1 MSEAIIVKRGRS
13 GGDIPGLVQTLV
25 TNIITTNT
33 TFQVPNAI
41 NNTFFVRIFGG
52 GGGGF
57 HETGIFDAVGGGG
70 SGWMNNGEFI
80 LNYGQSVYI
89 TIGKGGRSNYTK
101 PTNGGTTSFGTYLS
115 AVGGGAASAF
125 KGGSGGS
132 GGSGQGNY
140 SNNYGK
146 YEGGDGYQFG
156 GGAGFN
162 GGNGGNGGIWGGG
175 GGGSNSYAYNGN
187 LYFAGGNGGN
197 GGTYGGGGGAIVI
210 SHHTDPFINIIN
222 KKGGNGGTYGGGGG
236 GAIGGIG
243 GTYGGN
249 GGTREVMAE
258 AGTDTSSWTNVYHDG
273 NGYFRGTGAAG
284 GIGRVYN
291 NTLENAINSWF
302 PNHENCYGGGGG
314 GFGGRGGNSEK
325 WALSGNYVC
334 FGGGGGGYGG
344 SGRDGDCIWKC
355 CGGGGGYGGSGGRG
369 GGGGYG
375 NTATGGNTSPHG
387 AGSGGGYYTRGTEC
401 TSDDGAP
408 GVAYGEWGKGGTQ
421 ANGTNGVCI
430 IQYYIWSME

>member
-41 NNTFFVRIFGG
+41 NNKFSVRIFGG

-57 HETGIFDAVGGGG
+57 HEPGIYKATGGGG

-89 TIGKGGRSNYTK
+89 TIGKGGRSNYAK

-132 GGSGQGNY
+132 GGSGSGNY

-156 GGAGFN
+156 GGAGYN

-210 SHHTDPFINIIN
+210 HHYTNPLMNIIN

-236 GAIGGIG
+236 GAIGGTG

-273 NGYFRGTGAAG
+273 NRYFRGTGAAG
-284 GIGRVYN
+284 TIGKVYN
-291 NTLENAINSWF
+291 NSMEDAINSWF

-314 GFGGRGGNSEK
+314 GFGGRGGDSEK
-325 WALSGNYVC
+325 WALSGKYAC

-344 SGRDGDCIWKC
+344 NGGNGNWIYQC
-355 CGGGGGYGGSGGRG
+355 CGGGGGYGGSGKH

-375 NTATGGNTSPHG
+375 NTATGGNAIVYG

-401 TSDDGAP
+401 TLTDGAP

-421 ANGTNGVCI
+421 VNGTNGVCI

>member
-41 NNTFFVRIFGG
+41 NNKFSVRIFGG

-57 HETGIFDAVGGGG
+57 HDFGIYDAVGGGG

-89 TIGKGGRSNYTK
+89 TIGKGGNSNYTR

-132 GGSGQGNY
+132 GGSGSGNY
-140 SNNYGK
+140 SNNNGK

-175 GGGSNSYAYNGN
+175 GGGSNSDAYNGN
-187 LYFAGGNGGN
+187 VYFAGGNGGN

-210 SHHTDPFINIIN
+210 HHYTNPLMNIIN

-273 NGYFRGTGAAG
+273 NRYFRGTGAAG
-284 GIGRVYN
+284 TIGKVYN
-291 NTLENAINSWF
+291 NTLNNAINSWF

-344 SGRDGDCIWKC
+344 NGSDGDCIWKC

-401 TSDDGAP
+401 TSYDGAP

-421 ANGTNGVCI
+421 VNGTNGVCI